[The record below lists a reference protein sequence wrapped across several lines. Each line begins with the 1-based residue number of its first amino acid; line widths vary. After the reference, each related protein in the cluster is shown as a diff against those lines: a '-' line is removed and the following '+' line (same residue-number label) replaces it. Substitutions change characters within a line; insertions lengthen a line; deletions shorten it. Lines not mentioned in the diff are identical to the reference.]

1 MASIKRIGRF
11 NESAIKKTFKGMRGL
26 YQITDGGAYI
36 SESHLIIKV
45 TDAEFEQIRK
55 LSAAESWNENDILE
69 KMFAALTI
77 EPISAKYAGVTVNE
91 HNNKIGAVIAGEDLE
106 LFNDTYTS
114 IFLNMTPQLASV
126 INTAT
131 DMPADYKSAAYY
143 DSNGY
148 VCGAILPVRDKRIKK
163 MFAALLEPAEPEPEK
178 VVTYESHRDIAKAEP
193 EPTPEPVKAE
203 EPAPEPQPE
212 PSSLA
217 DKANTY
223 KATFE
228 KLAGVTVLVK
238 GEKTACP
245 IVWVGGETKPH
256 KDALKAAGCKWA
268 PKKKMWYIHV
278 A

>member
-26 YQITDGGAYI
+26 YQVTDGGAYI

-45 TDAEFEQIRK
+45 TDAEFEQIKK
-55 LSAAESWNENDILE
+55 LGAAESWNENDILE
-69 KMFAALTI
+69 KTFGAFTI
-77 EPISAKYAGVTVNE
+77 NPIEAQYSGVTVNE
-91 HNNKIGAVIAGEDLE
+91 YNKKIGAVIAGEDLE

-114 IFLNMTPQLASV
+114 IFLNMAPQLASV

-131 DMPADYKSAAYY
+131 DMPADYKSATYY

-148 VCGAILPVRDKRIKK
+148 VCGTIMPVRDERIKK
-163 MFAALLEPAEPEPEK
+163 MFAALLEPAEPEK
-178 VVTYESHRDIAKAEP
+178 VEP
-193 EPTPEPVKAE
+193 QPEPVAE
-203 EPAPEPQPE
+203 EPTPEPQPE
-212 PSSLA
+212 PSNLA

-245 IVWVGGETKPH
+245 IVWIGGETKPH
-256 KDALKAAGCKWA
+256 KDKLKAAGCKWA